1 MRSVLQYARVS
12 TCLSSHRIL
21 LIGLLL
27 ALPSVF
33 SVAAATEPLNFIIKA
48 TVVNPSCSVVTED
61 LNQTINMPDIDTG
74 QLESSGQ
81 TQPIFFTVRLE
92 KCGSNT
98 DAKLKF
104 SSTTDNGKEYFY
116 PTKSDRGF
124 VLGFT
129 DKDGVEIPLVTNKV
143 CRCNRATIHCSLAL
157 RREEIA
163 VLLYPGASRRWP
175 PPPSHI
181 SNCCLYRSCSQ
192 WLVSNSKLVVGGSLP
207 AALDVPLHLW
217 VP

>member
-1 MRSVLQYARVS
+1 MRSVLQYTRVS
-12 TCLSSHRIL
+12 TCLSSHRSL

-33 SVAAATEPLNFIIKA
+33 SVAAATETLNFIIKA

-98 DAKLKF
+98 NAKLKF
-104 SSTTDNGKEYFY
+104 SSTTDNGKGYFY

-129 DKDGVEIPLVTNKV
+129 DKDGVEIPLGNEQSLSLQLGNNTLQFGVKARRDSGTLV
-143 CRCNRATIHCSLAL
+143 PGSFEAMATATIT
-157 RREEIA
+157 
-163 VLLYPGASRRWP
+163 Y
-175 PPPSHI
+175 
-181 SNCCLYRSCSQ
+181 Q
-192 WLVSNSKLVVGGSLP
+192 
-207 AALDVPLHLW
+207 
-217 VP
+217 